1 MNGGRKLAFIVT
13 EDWFFASHFL
23 PMIAAASAAGFEP
36 VVITRVRDHARVIEA
51 AGAHVIAFEADRRSL
66 NPIAVARSVKRLADI
81 LRRERIGRVHL
92 IALRSILIGG
102 AAASLTGI
110 RKRVFAVTGGGV
122 LTARK
127 DRLGR
132 FSARSI
138 VCLIRKA
145 LETSETQYLFENPDD
160 PVSFGLAPGD
170 ARVTIVGGAGIDPD
184 HFRPMPMPEIPPLK
198 VAIVARMVWS
208 KGIDLAVEAVT
219 RARARG
225 AAIEL
230 SLFGAPDAQN
240 PKSIPESTLKSWSA
254 REGIGWHGVV
264 TDVRAVW
271 NVHHVACLPSR
282 GGEGLPRTLLEAAA
296 CGRAL
301 LTTDVPGCRSFVRD
315 RIDGLVVAPD
325 DAKALEDALVS
336 LWLDPDR
343 VRSYGVSARDRVE
356 RGFTEKDVAA
366 ATTALYRRW
375 GP

>member
-36 VVITRVRDHARVIEA
+36 VVITRVRDHAGIIEA
-51 AGAHVIAFEADRRSL
+51 AGARVIAFEADRRSL
-66 NPIAVARSVKRLADI
+66 DPIAVAMSVKRLADI
-81 LRRERIGRVHL
+81 LRRERIGHVHL

-102 AAASLTGI
+102 AAASLAGI
-110 RKRVFAVTGGGV
+110 RKRVFAVTGGGI

-160 PVSFGLAPGD
+160 PVSFGLTPGD

-225 AAIEL
+225 GEIEL

-240 PKSIPESTLKSWSA
+240 PKSIPESTLQSWSA
-254 REGIGWHGVV
+254 REGIVWHGVA
-264 TDVRAVW
+264 TDVRTVW
-271 NVHHVACLPSR
+271 NVNHVACLPSR

-315 RIDGLVVAPD
+315 RVDGLVVAPD
-325 DAKALEDALVS
+325 DVTALEDALVS

-375 GP
+375 GS

>member
-23 PMIAAASAAGFEP
+23 PMLNAARDAGLEP
-36 VVITRVRDHARVIEA
+36 VVITRVRDHAGIIEA
-51 AGAHVIAFEADRRSL
+51 AGGRVVAFEADRRSL
-66 NPIAVARSVKRLADI
+66 DPIAVAISIRRLANI
-81 LRRERIGRVHL
+81 LRRERIDRVHL

-102 AAASLTGI
+102 AAASLARIG
-110 RKRVFAVTGGGV
+110 KRVFAVTGGGV

-145 LETSETQYLFENPDD
+145 LETRETQYLFENPDD

-170 ARVTIVGGAGIDPD
+170 ARVTIVGGAGIDPG
-184 HFRPMPMPEIPPLK
+184 HFRPMPMPGVPPLK

-219 RARARG
+219 RARERG
-225 AAIEL
+225 AIVEL

-240 PKSIPESTLKSWSA
+240 PKSIPEATLKEWSA
-254 REGIGWHGVV
+254 REGINWHGVA

-271 NVHHVACLPSR
+271 SANHVACLPSR

-296 CGRAL
+296 CGRTL

-315 RIDGLVVAPD
+315 EVDGIVVPPND
-325 DAKALEDALVS
+325 VEALEDAMIA
-336 LWLDPDR
+336 LWRNPDR
-343 VRSYGVSARDRVE
+343 MRAYGLSARHRVE
-356 RGFTEKDVAA
+356 RGFTEKDVIA

-375 GP
+375 GA

>member
-1 MNGGRKLAFIVT
+1 MSGGRKLAFIVT

-23 PMIAAASAAGFEP
+23 PMIRAARDAGLEP
-36 VVITRVRDHARVIEA
+36 VVIARVRKHGDRIAE
-51 AGAHVIAFEADRRSL
+51 AGARVIAFEADRRSL
-66 NPIAVARSVKRLADI
+66 NPFAILGSIARMAAI
-81 LRRERIGRVHL
+81 LRREDIDRVHL
-92 IALRSILIGG
+92 IALRSIIVGSV
-102 AAASLTGI
+102 AASLAGI
-110 RKRVFAVTGGGV
+110 GKRVFAVTGGGV

-138 VCLIRKA
+138 VWLIRKA
-145 LETSETQYLFENPDD
+145 LETRETQYLFENPDD
-160 PVSFGLAPGD
+160 PVSFGFEPGD
-170 ARVTIVGGAGIDPD
+170 ARVTIVGGAGIDPE
-184 HFRPMPMPEIPPLK
+184 HFRPMPMPELPPLK

-225 AAIEL
+225 GAIEL

-240 PKSIPESTLKSWSA
+240 PKSIPEATLQSWSA
-254 REGIGWHGVV
+254 REGIDWHGVA

-271 NVHHVACLPSR
+271 SVHHVACLPSR

-315 RIDGLVVAPD
+315 RVDGLVVAPD

-343 VRSYGVSARDRVE
+343 VRSYGASARDRVE
-356 RGFTEKDVAA
+356 NGFTERDVVA

>member
-1 MNGGRKLAFIVT
+1 MSGDRKLAFIVT

-51 AGAHVIAFEADRRSL
+51 AGARVIAFEADRRSL
-66 NPIAVARSVKRLADI
+66 NPIAVAGSVKRLADI
-81 LRRERIGRVHL
+81 LRRERISRVHF

-110 RKRVFAVTGGGV
+110 GKRVFAVTGGGV

-132 FSARSI
+132 FAARSI
-138 VCLIRKA
+138 VCLIRNA
-145 LETSETQYLFENPDD
+145 LETRETQYLFENPDD
-160 PVSFGLAPGD
+160 PVSFGFEPGD
-170 ARVTIVGGAGIDPD
+170 ARVTIVGGAGIDPE
-184 HFRPMPMPEIPPLK
+184 HFRPMPMPELPPLK

-225 AAIEL
+225 GAIEL

-240 PKSIPESTLKSWSA
+240 PKSIPEATLQSWSA
-254 REGIGWHGVV
+254 REGIDWHGVA

-271 NVHHVACLPSR
+271 SAHHVACLPSR

-315 RIDGLVVAPD
+315 RIDGLVVAPED
-325 DAKALEDALVS
+325 VKALEDALVS

-343 VRSYGVSARDRVE
+343 VRSYGASARDRVE
-356 RGFTEKDVAA
+356 RGFTERDVVAA
-366 ATTALYRRW
+366 TSALYRRW